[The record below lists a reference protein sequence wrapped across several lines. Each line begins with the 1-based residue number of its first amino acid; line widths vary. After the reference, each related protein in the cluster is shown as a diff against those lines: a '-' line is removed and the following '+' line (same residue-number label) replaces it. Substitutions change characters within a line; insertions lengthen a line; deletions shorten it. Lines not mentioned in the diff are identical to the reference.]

1 MSESWKNRLWQLVL
15 VCTFAVVL
23 SVCNKAVNSS
33 SDNSSSSGTAI
44 AEESSTVTVSS
55 MPNLTVASTST
66 VSSMPDLTVSSMPSV
81 TVASQALPTISAWIF
96 CTSASHVSGVV
107 TFSSCDSTDS
117 TSLESN
123 SITVSNLFA
132 AGFAPCPGTGG
143 ADRYTSGHI
152 FFCK

>member
-1 MSESWKNRLWQLVL
+1 MSESWKNRFRQLVL

-55 MPNLTVASTST
+55 MPNLTVSSLPNVTVGSASLPT
-66 VSSMPDLTVSSMPSV
+66 VSAIL
-81 TVASQALPTISAWIF
+81 A
-96 CTSASHVSGVV
+96 CTGRSFSSGVV
-107 TFSSCDSTDS
+107 TFEKCDSTDS
-117 TSLESN
+117 TSIDSADDY
-123 SITVSNLFA
+123 SITLANAVS
-132 AGFAPCPGTGG
+132 AGFQPCSVTG
-143 ADRYTSGHI
+143 SGKASTNTGFAFGHF